1 MKYRRFE
8 VYWYDPEPSIG
19 VEIKKVRPC
28 VILSPDEINKHINS
42 VIIVPLTSNIRPWRF
57 RPVVELTGVQSSV
70 MLDQMRA
77 VDQSRLKTYIGTI
90 QIADQKKIQAYLKTL
105 FNL

>member
-28 VILSPDEINKHINS
+28 VVLSPDELNKHIDS
-42 VIIVPLTSNIRPWRF
+42 VIIAPLTSNIRSWQF
-57 RPVVELTGVQSSV
+57 RPAVELMGVRSSV
-70 MLDQMRA
+70 MLDQIRA
-77 VDQSRLKTYIGTI
+77 VDRSRLKKYTGTI
-90 QIADQKKIQAYLKTL
+90 QIADQVKIQAHLKTL
-105 FNL
+105 FSL